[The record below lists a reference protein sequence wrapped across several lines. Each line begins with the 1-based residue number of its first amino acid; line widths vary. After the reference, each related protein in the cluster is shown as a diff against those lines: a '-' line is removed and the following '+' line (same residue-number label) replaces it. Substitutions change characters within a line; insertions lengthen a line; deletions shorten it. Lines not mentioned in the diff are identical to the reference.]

1 MKRTSVIFVYF
12 ALILSTLLV
21 FWQVRNFDFI
31 NYDDNDYV
39 YENPD
44 VSKGLSCG
52 SFIAAFTTPH
62 VGNWLPLT
70 WLSFIFDCQLFGLN
84 PGRMQIGRAH
94 V

>member
-1 MKRTSVIFVYF
+1 MLEFAKRDAIVSVYS

-31 NYDDNDYV
+31 NYDDNVYV

-44 VSKGLSCG
+44 ISNGLSYG
-52 SFIAAFTTPH
+52 SVIAAFTTPH

-70 WLSFIFDCQLFGLN
+70 WLSLILDCQLFGTN
-84 PGRMQIGRAH
+84 PAGCIL
-94 V
+94 